1 LRFPARVA
9 VPTGETGVTL
19 LEGILGLE
27 ASCNEP
33 DDEDS
38 KLNLKREKRDGVE
51 GAVTLNVVT
60 DAEKDLRC
68 LPRLLA
74 GDGEKAAL
82 PRKLMLSMD
91 TWNRVASPELSVSMS
106 SRKPSTETY
115 ILLEGIGFFVLYLFE
130 LKYAWTGRM
139 ESVRLLL

>member
-1 LRFPARVA
+1 MTSNYPCYARSELLLVKVCRAILHDVYAIYYIYFLRFPARVA

-19 LEGILGLE
+19 LEGVLGLE

-38 KLNLKREKRDGVE
+38 KLNLKREERDGVE
-51 GAVTLNVVT
+51 GAVTLNVVM

-68 LPRLLA
+68 LPRLPA

-91 TWNRVASPELSVSMS
+91 T
-106 SRKPSTETY
+106 
-115 ILLEGIGFFVLYLFE
+115 
-130 LKYAWTGRM
+130 
-139 ESVRLLL
+139 